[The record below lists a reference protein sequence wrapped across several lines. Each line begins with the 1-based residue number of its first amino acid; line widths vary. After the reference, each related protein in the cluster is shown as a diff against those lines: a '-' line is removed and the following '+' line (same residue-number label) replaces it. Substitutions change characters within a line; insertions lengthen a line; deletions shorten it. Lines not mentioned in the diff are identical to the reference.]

1 MSHHTEPASAGD
13 STSTS
18 TNLVPTPVA
27 APKTRVVIL
36 FGGRSGEHGI
46 SVATAGGVMGAI
58 DRSKYEV
65 VPVGIT
71 PKGQWVIAADE
82 PERWA
87 ITDGKAAEV
96 PASASEVVLPLTV
109 GDSALRVMEPGQV
122 PSALADVDV
131 VFPLLHGPYGE
142 DGTLQGL
149 LELADARYVGSGVLA
164 SAVGMDKHF
173 MKMVFAGQGLPIGPY
188 AVIKPRD
195 WDTRRDVALRSVE
208 ALGLPVFVKPAR
220 AGSSLGVSRVDS
232 LEDLPA
238 AVEEARRHDPK
249 VIVEAAVVGREIEC
263 SVLGGRGGKRPRASL
278 PGEIRLTGEAKNSF
292 YDYEAKYFDESAA
305 ELTCPADLPDHVI
318 KEVQEIAVR
327 TFEAVDAEGLARVDV
342 FVTPDDQVIVNEINT
357 MPGFTPF
364 SMYPRMWQASGVSYP
379 ELIDELIQLALE
391 RPTGLR

>member
-1 MSHHTEPASAGD
+1 MSHHTPEPASAGD
-13 STSTS
+13 STS
-18 TNLVPTPVA
+18 LVPTPGA
-27 APKTRVVIL
+27 ARKTRVVVL

-71 PKGQWVIAADE
+71 PNGQWVIAADE

-96 PASASEVVLPLTV
+96 PAATAEVVLPLTV
-109 GDSALRVMEPGQV
+109 GDSALRVLEPGQA

-142 DGTLQGL
+142 DGTVQGL

-173 MKMVFAGQGLPIGPY
+173 MKMVLAGHGLPIGPY
-188 AVIKPRD
+188 AVIKPGD
-195 WDTRRDVALRSVE
+195 WDKRRDVVLQTIE
-208 ALGLPVFVKPAR
+208 PLGLPLFVKPAR

-232 LEDLPA
+232 LDELDA
-238 AVEEARRHDPK
+238 AVAEARRHDPK
-249 VIVEAAVVGREIEC
+249 VIVEAGIVGREIEC
-263 SVLGGRGGKRPRASL
+263 AVLGGRGGERPRASL
-278 PGEIRLTGEAKNSF
+278 PGEIVVTDETKNGF
-292 YDYEAKYFDESAA
+292 YDYEAKYFDEAA
-305 ELTCPADLPDHVI
+305 VQLTCPADLPDHVI

-327 TFEAVDAEGLARVDV
+327 TFEAVGAEGLSRVDV
-342 FVTPDDQVIVNEINT
+342 FVTADDQVIVNEINT

-364 SMYPRMWQASGVSYP
+364 SMYPRMWAASGVPYP

>member
-1 MSHHTEPASAGD
+1 MPA
-13 STSTS
+13 
-18 TNLVPTPVA
+18 A

-71 PKGQWVIAADE
+71 PNGRWVIAADE

-96 PASASEVVLPLTV
+96 PASAAEVVLPLTV
-109 GDSALRVMEPGQV
+109 GDSALRVLEPGQV

-142 DGTLQGL
+142 DGTVQGL

-173 MKMVFAGQGLPIGPY
+173 MKMVFAGQGLPIGRY
-188 AVIKPRD
+188 AVIKPGD
-195 WDTRRDVALRSVE
+195 WDKRRDIVVQTVE
-208 ALGLPVFVKPAR
+208 PLGLPLFVKPAR

-232 LEDLPA
+232 LDDLPA
-238 AVEEARRHDPK
+238 AVDEARRHDPK
-249 VIVEAAVVGREIEC
+249 VLVEAAVVGREIEC
-263 SVLGGRGGKRPRASL
+263 AVLGGRGGERARASL
-278 PGEIRLTGEAKNSF
+278 PGEIVVTDETKSF
-292 YDYEAKYFDESAA
+292 YDYEAKYFDESAV

-327 TFEAVDAEGLARVDV
+327 TFEAVEAEGLARVDV
-342 FVTPDDQVIVNEINT
+342 FVTPEYQVIVNEINT

-364 SMYPRMWQASGVSYP
+364 SMYPRMWEASGVSYR
-379 ELIDELIQLALE
+379 ELIDELVQLALE

>member
-1 MSHHTEPASAGD
+1 MSHHTEP
-13 STSTS
+13 
-18 TNLVPTPVA
+18 

-71 PKGQWVIAADE
+71 LKGQWVIAADE

-87 ITDGKAAEV
+87 ITGGRAAEV
-96 PASASEVVLPLTV
+96 PGSASEVVLPLAV
-109 GDSALRVMEPGQV
+109 GDSVLRVMEPGQV

-149 LELADARYVGSGVLA
+149 LELADVRYVGSGVLA

-173 MKMVFAGQGLPIGPY
+173 MKMVFAGQGLPIGRY

-195 WDTRRDVALRSVE
+195 WDQHRDVVLRSVE

-232 LEDLPA
+232 LDDLPA

-263 SVLGGRGGKRPRASL
+263 SVLGGRGGERPRASL
-278 PGEIRLTGEAKNSF
+278 PGEIRVTDETKNGF
-292 YDYEAKYFDESAA
+292 FDYEAKYFDESAV
-305 ELTCPADLPDHVI
+305 ELTCPADLPDHVA

-364 SMYPRMWQASGVSYP
+364 SMYPRMWEASGMSYP